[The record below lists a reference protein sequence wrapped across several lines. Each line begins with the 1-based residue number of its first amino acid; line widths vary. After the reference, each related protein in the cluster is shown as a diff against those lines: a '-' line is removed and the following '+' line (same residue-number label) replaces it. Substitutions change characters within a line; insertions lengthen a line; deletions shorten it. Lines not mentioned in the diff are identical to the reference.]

1 MTEVIGNLLIS
12 SGPFAIIVS
21 IIINIIISVAGVI
34 PSLFVTAAN
43 ITFFG
48 FNTGLIISYIGECA
62 GAAVS
67 FWLYRKGIKTLNPTM
82 LNKNKWLQRLQNTQ
96 GWDSFVIILVLRVLP
111 FIPSGMINLA
121 VAISKTS
128 ILTFIVASSLGKLPA
143 LFIEAYSVKQVL
155 ESSNE
160 VKAIL
165 AIIALFI
172 FCIYFLQ
179 KRRRQDCINVHHR
192 QRKKHLK

>member
-1 MTEVIGNLLIS
+1 MTEVIENLLIS

-67 FWLYRKGIKTLNPTM
+67 FWIYRKGIKTLNPTM

-155 ESSNE
+155 ESTNE
-160 VKAIL
+160 QKVIL
-165 AIIALFI
+165 AIIALFVL
-172 FCIYFLQ
+172 FIYLHQ
-179 KRRRQDCINVHHR
+179 KRKKKIN
-192 QRKKHLK
+192 